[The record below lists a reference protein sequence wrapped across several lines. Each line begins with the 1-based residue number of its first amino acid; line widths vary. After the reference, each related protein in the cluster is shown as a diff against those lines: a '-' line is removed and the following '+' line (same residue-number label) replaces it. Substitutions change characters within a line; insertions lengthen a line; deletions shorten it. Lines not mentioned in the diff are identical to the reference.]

1 MILLNNNMKTN
12 RTNRNTLKPLRKLSI
27 VLVMIVL
34 LPALIY
40 TAYEF
45 NSLNE
50 NEKLLS
56 NIYMQQLE
64 AILFSVNQYT
74 WDYVNSWVAQIE
86 NENTFTF
93 SDSIK
98 NVYDEV
104 LMMGEIDTLFMH
116 YFIRSEKNYTIA
128 PEVGNQILSKLKS
141 EENLYTGLKQLKQQ
155 GYKKIE
161 AIIIDS
167 NDSVNNKIVFVF
179 IPDYANKYEKMV
191 FIVARSRDI
200 INIISKKLTSIAA
213 DKFKVGIFTKSEQN
227 PIYSNEPFQLDEAK
241 QTKNI
246 WIFPDYYLGISLRGE
261 SIESVIRTRFFYSL
275 TLILFVDLLMLLGVW
290 LIIRTMKREMQLTK
304 LKTDFV
310 SNVSHELRTPLAL
323 IRMYA
328 ETLEMNR
335 VASED
340 KKSAYYNIIKQE
352 SERLTRLINNI
363 LNFSRIE
370 SGKKQ
375 YKFSRINLNNTAN
388 GVVEMYKFHFQ
399 NQGFKLMVNF
409 DKNDLM
415 VNADEEAVSEALI
428 NLIDNAIKYSDEKK
442 EIIISTG
449 EQNDSV
455 FLEVK
460 DQGIGISHENQKYI
474 FDEFYRVSTGST
486 FTKKGSGLGL
496 SLVKHIMDA
505 HGGNISVDSSP
516 GKGSAFRLNFNV

>member
-1 MILLNNNMKTN
+1 
-12 RTNRNTLKPLRKLSI
+12 
-27 VLVMIVL
+27 
-34 LPALIY
+34 
-40 TAYEF
+40 
-45 NSLNE
+45 
-50 NEKLLS
+50 
-56 NIYMQQLE
+56 
-64 AILFSVNQYT
+64 
-74 WDYVNSWVAQIE
+74 
-86 NENTFTF
+86 
-93 SDSIK
+93 
-98 NVYDEV
+98 
-104 LMMGEIDTLFMH
+104 
-116 YFIRSEKNYTIA
+116 
-128 PEVGNQILSKLKS
+128 
-141 EENLYTGLKQLKQQ
+141 
-155 GYKKIE
+155 
-161 AIIIDS
+161 
-167 NDSVNNKIVFVF
+167 
-179 IPDYANKYEKMV
+179 
-191 FIVARSRDI
+191 
-200 INIISKKLTSIAA
+200 
-213 DKFKVGIFTKSEQN
+213 
-227 PIYSNEPFQLDEAK
+227 
-241 QTKNI
+241 
-246 WIFPDYYLGISLRGE
+246 
-261 SIESVIRTRFFYSL
+261 
-275 TLILFVDLLMLLGVW
+275 
-290 LIIRTMKREMQLTK
+290 
-304 LKTDFV
+304 
-310 SNVSHELRTPLAL
+310 
-323 IRMYA
+323 MYA

-375 YKFSRINLNNTAN
+375 YNFSRINLNNTVN

>member
-1 MILLNNNMKTN
+1 MKTN

-56 NIYMQQLE
+56 DIYKQQLE
-64 AILFSVNQYT
+64 AILFSVNQYA

-161 AIIIDS
+161 TIILDGLGEDRI
-167 NDSVNNKIVFVF
+167 IFVF
-179 IPDYANKYEKMV
+179 IPDYAVNHEKMV
-191 FIVARSRDI
+191 YILAQSRDI
-200 INIISKKLTSIAA
+200 INIISKKLNEIAT

-323 IRMYA
+323 I
-328 ETLEMNR
+328 
-335 VASED
+335 
-340 KKSAYYNIIKQE
+340 
-352 SERLTRLINNI
+352 
-363 LNFSRIE
+363 
-370 SGKKQ
+370 
-375 YKFSRINLNNTAN
+375 
-388 GVVEMYKFHFQ
+388 
-399 NQGFKLMVNF
+399 
-409 DKNDLM
+409 
-415 VNADEEAVSEALI
+415 
-428 NLIDNAIKYSDEKK
+428 
-442 EIIISTG
+442 
-449 EQNDSV
+449 
-455 FLEVK
+455 
-460 DQGIGISHENQKYI
+460 
-474 FDEFYRVSTGST
+474 
-486 FTKKGSGLGL
+486 
-496 SLVKHIMDA
+496 
-505 HGGNISVDSSP
+505 
-516 GKGSAFRLNFNV
+516 